1 MHGADIAFGNGG
13 HRHVS
18 AAECLFDTK
27 TFAMNRHEIFPDLH
41 SSSSRRMRFNI
52 GFTPGTDIKR
62 ALAPID
68 KRLTMPSRASLKINA
83 ADKTRRV
90 RNVVNRKPVSVY
102 QTDAVLV
109 FSVLRA
115 LEQALATAKQ

>member
-1 MHGADIAFGNGG
+1 
-13 HRHVS
+13 
-18 AAECLFDTK
+18 
-27 TFAMNRHEIFPDLH
+27 
-41 SSSSRRMRFNI
+41 MRFNI
-52 GFTPGTDIKR
+52 GFTPGTDMKR
-62 ALAPID
+62 ALATID

-115 LEQALATAKQ
+115 LEQALATAKQYRVRRCSKECLLRSSPARLALAPGFIRRTPSKQGLAPSLL